1 LALLQ
6 ILVLAAVQGITEFLP
21 ISSQAHLILVDD
33 FARWPDA
40 GLEIRVAVHVGSL
53 GAVVLYFRRDI
64 WAVIKGLFQLLIGR
78 SSDGARLA
86 IHLFIAAVPV
96 IAAGAALV
104 LLDLTDALQS
114 TVVIAWTMLGFGI
127 LLWVA
132 DRLGMTVR
140 RIEHMTGGAALII
153 GMAQVLALIP
163 GTSRAGITM
172 TAARMMGYER
182 TEASRFSM
190 LLALPVILAAGG
202 WDAFSIYQSD
212 QRGDWQL
219 GIDAILAAGVA
230 FAVAYGAIAVLMK
243 WLETATFTP
252 FVIYRV
258 IVGGALLYWVY
269 WGSAGA

>member
-1 LALLQ
+1 MALLQ

-40 GLEIRVAVHVGSL
+40 GLEIRVSVHVGSL

-114 TVVIAWTMLGFGI
+114 PVVIAWTMLGFGI
-127 LLWVA
+127 LLGFA

-182 TEASRFSM
+182 TEATRFSM

-202 WDAFSIYQSD
+202 WDAMSIYQS
-212 QRGDWQL
+212 GDWQL

-258 IVGGALLYWVY
+258 VVGGALLYWIY

>member
-1 LALLQ
+1 MALLQ

-114 TVVIAWTMLGFGI
+114 PVVIAWTMLGFGI
-127 LLWVA
+127 LLGFA

-182 TEASRFSM
+182 TEATRFSM

-202 WDAFSIYQSD
+202 WDAMSIYQS
-212 QRGDWQL
+212 GDWQL
-219 GIDAILAAGVA
+219 GIGAILAAGVA

-258 IVGGALLYWVY
+258 VVGGALLYWIY

>member
-1 LALLQ
+1 MALLQ

-40 GLEIRVAVHVGSL
+40 GLEVRVAVHVGSL

-64 WAVIKGLFQLLIGR
+64 WAVIKGLLQLLIGR

-114 TVVIAWTMLGFGI
+114 PVIIAWTMLGFGI
-127 LLWVA
+127 LLWFT

-202 WDAFSIYQSD
+202 WDALSIYQS
-212 QRGDWQL
+212 GNWQL
-219 GIDAILAAGVA
+219 GIDAILAAGVS

-258 IVGGALLYWVY
+258 VVGGALLYWIY